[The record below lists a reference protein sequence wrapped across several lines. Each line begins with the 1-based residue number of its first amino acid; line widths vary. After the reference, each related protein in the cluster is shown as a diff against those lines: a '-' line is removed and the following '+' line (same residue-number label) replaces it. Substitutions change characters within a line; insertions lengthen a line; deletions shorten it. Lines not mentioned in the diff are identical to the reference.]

1 MELNISGKN
10 KVMSNVDALN
20 YSFYM
25 EIAIEEAK
33 KAYLED
39 EVPVGAVVI
48 TEDGDV
54 VARAHNKSIS
64 TNDPTAHAE
73 ILAIREAGRKL
84 SNYRL
89 TNCLLICTL
98 EPCIMCMGALIYAR
112 IKGLIFGTRDPKAGA
127 VYSKIDFFSEITWAN
142 HKFWIEEGILADRC
156 SNLLKN
162 FFKNKRKNF

>member
-1 MELNISGKN
+1 
-10 KVMSNVDALN
+10 MSSVPLLN
-20 YSFYM
+20 YAFYM
-25 EIAIEEAK
+25 EMALAEAK
-33 KAYLED
+33 KAYLKD

-48 TEDGDV
+48 TEDGEV
-54 VARAHNKSIS
+54 VARAHNKSIA

-127 VYSKIDFFSEITWAN
+127 VYSKIDFFNEITWTN
-142 HKFWIEEGILADRC
+142 HKFWIKEGVLADRC
-156 SNLLKN
+156 SILLKD
-162 FFKNKRKNF
+162 FFRNKRKNLT